1 MRITRHVYLVG
12 SGHFGLSHAF
22 DSSVY
27 VVSCDDQLVMIDTG
41 AGCEPEKIVE
51 NIEKENLEIEKLKTV
66 LLTHSHAD
74 HSGGAH
80 FFSENFG
87 CDVFVSYLES
97 DLVGT
102 ADERLLGLDVAKK
115 SGFYSFDYVFHPC
128 KRVKQL
134 SDGDVVRCG
143 KHVFKAIHVPGHSPG
158 SLCFLID
165 LPEGRALFSGDTVFY
180 DGVVGLLNIDTCD
193 LSSYRKSIRKLDGL
207 DVDMLFPGHGI
218 FPVSRGQSHIDKAID
233 AMKRLQIPKN
243 FI

>member
-87 CDVFVSYLES
+87 CDVFVSYCSVWQTRFQS
-97 DLVGT
+97 DSCSRTQPGLIV
-102 ADERLLGLDVAKK
+102 LLD
-115 SGFYSFDYVFHPC
+115 
-128 KRVKQL
+128 
-134 SDGDVVRCG
+134 
-143 KHVFKAIHVPGHSPG
+143 
-158 SLCFLID
+158 
-165 LPEGRALFSGDTVFY
+165 
-180 DGVVGLLNIDTCD
+180 
-193 LSSYRKSIRKLDGL
+193 
-207 DVDMLFPGHGI
+207 
-218 FPVSRGQSHIDKAID
+218 
-233 AMKRLQIPKN
+233 
-243 FI
+243 